1 VVVERFSH
9 NLINTGIF
17 KVYIAIGFFA
27 TLIFFIFN
35 TELFSPLQMLFGA
48 ILVTVFLKGCSN
60 LMLSFIV
67 EHFSLE
73 NRKEEFDVK
82 YNEEKLTLLLNQY
95 SIDELNENENEDEKE
110 QEIEELLSEEQQ
122 EEENLTQELEEER
135 QEQESA

>member
-73 NRKEEFDVK
+73 NRKQEFDVK

-95 SIDELNENENEDEKE
+95 SIDELNENEDEKE
-110 QEIEELLSEEQQ
+110 QEIEELFSEEQQ
-122 EEENLTQELEEER
+122 EEENLTQELEENN

>member
-73 NRKEEFDVK
+73 NRKQEFDVK

-95 SIDELNENENEDEKE
+95 SIDELNENEDEKE

-122 EEENLTQELEEER
+122 EEENLTQEFEEDNN
-135 QEQESA
+135 EQESA